1 MGSFLFTQLLKY
13 RCKKKLKKKGEK
25 EKKKKRKR
33 QCKEEEKKTVLMGP
47 FLLVKCH
54 TILAYSKNISIGNFS
69 RFLVNP

>member
-13 RCKKKLKKKGEK
+13 KCKKKKLKKKGEK
-25 EKKKKRKR
+25 EKEKKK
-33 QCKEEEKKTVLMGP
+33 KEVKKTVLIGP
-47 FLLVKCH
+47 FFLVKCH